1 MTLHFLEIYELENSR
16 ISGTAPHH
24 GEPMTIKTLT
34 PTDQRAPAEGTG
46 SPALSPGTAES
57 IVIVRNFQPGQV
69 VRVIFLTPDQAKQL
83 PTLPADALQIA
94 VAPAGGL

>member
-1 MTLHFLEIYELENSR
+1 
-16 ISGTAPHH
+16 
-24 GEPMTIKTLT
+24 MTIKTLI
-34 PTDQRAPAEGTG
+34 PTDQRATAEGTG
-46 SPALSPGTAES
+46 TQAAAAGAAET

-69 VRVIFLTPDQAKQL
+69 IRVIFITPDQAKAL